1 MIDSAIPITWC
12 SCLDGFRKGLNPSY
26 ELQWSKAGAAAQAA
40 PSKAERGAEAKA
52 KGYEGEMCGE
62 CGHFFAGAKRHVHEV
77 RYVWIN
83 DGVFVILNA
92 S

>member
-1 MIDSAIPITWC
+1 M
-12 SCLDGFRKGLNPSY
+12 F
-26 ELQWSKAGAAAQAA
+26 
-40 PSKAERGAEAKA
+40 
-52 KGYEGEMCGE
+52 GE